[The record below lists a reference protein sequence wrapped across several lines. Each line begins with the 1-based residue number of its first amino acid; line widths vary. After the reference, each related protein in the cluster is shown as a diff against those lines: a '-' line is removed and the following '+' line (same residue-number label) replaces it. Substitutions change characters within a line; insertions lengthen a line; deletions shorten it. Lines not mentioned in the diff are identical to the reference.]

1 MIGGCDIRPAEPP
14 PRPEAAFPM
23 SAGLLKRVGW
33 LGDVP
38 AGKWLVRCGQE
49 KRDAV
54 DVARVTEGGV
64 DAPRASVWR
73 RRHTAGWRVR
83 VCKQPF
89 HSNSRWEQRERGGTS
104 GIRHEHKCRVDDR
117 LWSRL
122 TRAVTTG
129 VEGASGERRKVP
141 ALWSMGVGGLTDRA
155 SAAGATPA
163 GARSRSG
170 RQRGWPA
177 RQRNSS
183 LIVSARQLQPRVRRQ
198 AGITKGKCYLSA
210 DNKLLPII

>member
-122 TRAVTTG
+122 SVRSGGTRDDESCDHRRRG
-129 VEGASGERRKVP
+129 RKWGAAQGSSSVVHGGGRPNGSRFSCGRNARGCKEPERQTKRLASEATQLLSNGERPP
-141 ALWSMGVGGLTDRA
+141 ASTA
-155 SAAGATPA
+155 
-163 GARSRSG
+163 
-170 RQRGWPA
+170 
-177 RQRNSS
+177 
-183 LIVSARQLQPRVRRQ
+183 
-198 AGITKGKCYLSA
+198 C
-210 DNKLLPII
+210 

>member
-1 MIGGCDIRPAEPP
+1 MPETSKRHSCKSTCLGGGDTPTVGYRPSGPIHTPKGSNCMIGGCDIRPAEPP

-83 VCKQPF
+83 
-89 HSNSRWEQRERGGTS
+89 GG
-104 GIRHEHKCRVDDR
+104 K
-117 LWSRL
+117 
-122 TRAVTTG
+122 
-129 VEGASGERRKVP
+129 
-141 ALWSMGVGGLTDRA
+141 
-155 SAAGATPA
+155 
-163 GARSRSG
+163 
-170 RQRGWPA
+170 
-177 RQRNSS
+177 
-183 LIVSARQLQPRVRRQ
+183 
-198 AGITKGKCYLSA
+198 
-210 DNKLLPII
+210 